1 MHPELLSLSL
11 FMLGTSCSP
20 GPNNIVASYSG
31 FNFGVIKTFPHML
44 GVIFGFTTVVC
55 VLNFGLINIFKIYP
69 LIQEI
74 LKISGSIFL
83 VYLAYKIAFSKNV
96 KENKKE
102 NPVKFIETFFFQFLN
117 PKGVIVAIIIVSTYV
132 ESGNNFINY
141 SFWVILVSFL
151 CALISITFWTFVG
164 KFFRRFATNEKFIK
178 VFNYVMSSLLLACIA
193 TFYLWFWFII
203 KPK

>member
-55 VLNFGLINIFKIYP
+55 VLNFGLINIFKLYP

-83 VYLAYKIAFSKNV
+83 IYLAYKIAFSKNI

-102 NPVKFIETFFFQFLN
+102 SPVKFIETFFFQFLN
-117 PKGVIVAIIIVSTYV
+117 PKGVIVGIIIVSTYV
-132 ESGNNFINY
+132 ESGSNFMNY

-178 VFNYVMSSLLLACIA
+178 IFNYVMSSLLLACIA
-193 TFYLWFWFII
+193 TFYL
-203 KPK
+203 

>member
-1 MHPELLSLSL
+1 MHPEILSLSL

-31 FNFGVIKTFPHML
+31 FNFGIVKTFPHML

-55 VLNFGLINIFKIYP
+55 LLNFGLINVFKLYP
-69 LIQEI
+69 IIQEL

-83 VYLAYKIAFSKNV
+83 IYLAYKIAFSKNV
-96 KENKKE
+96 KEKNKE

-117 PKGVIVAIIIVSTYV
+117 PKGVIVAVIIVSTYV
-132 ESGNNFINY
+132 ESGVNFINY

-151 CALISITFWTFVG
+151 CALISITFWTLVG

-178 VFNYVMSSLLLACIA
+178 VFNYVMSSLLIACIA
-193 TFYLWFWFII
+193 TFYL
-203 KPK
+203 